1 LENYSSESQ
10 GSGQG
15 FGGGIKKNMNNNL
28 DPIKNVDT
36 AFAGAQPDDGKVDLF
51 ACYQCGKCSN
61 GCPVTFAMDIL
72 PHQLIRM
79 LQLGLTEEVFQSET
93 IWVCSSC
100 ETCYTRCPN
109 EIEIPK
115 LMDDLKEEVLKRE
128 RKPSQEAV
136 ARFHE
141 VFLDN
146 IKMFG
151 RINETLLMGI
161 YQIKSSWSD
170 LLKGRID
177 FSDLL
182 KNAGLGLSMLKRGRL
197 SLFPRWN
204 TRKEVRG
211 LFKES

>member
-1 LENYSSESQ
+1 MES
-10 GSGQG
+10 
-15 FGGGIKKNMNNNL
+15 NMKFEME
-28 DPIKNVDT
+28 PIRNVDT
-36 AFAGAQPDDGKVDLF
+36 VFARQAAAGWQVDLF

-72 PHQLIRM
+72 PHELIRM
-79 LQLGLTEEVFQSET
+79 FQLGMTEEVLRSKT

-100 ETCYTRCPN
+100 ETCFTRCPN

-115 LMDDLKEEVLKRE
+115 LMDDLKEEVLKKE
-128 RKPSQEAV
+128 RKPAQEDV
-136 ARFHE
+136 ARFHK
-141 VFLDN
+141 VFLNN

-151 RINETLLMGI
+151 RINETLLMGV

-170 LLKGRID
+170 MIKGRID
-177 FSDLL
+177 FKGLF

-204 TRKEVRG
+204 NRKEVRG
-211 LFKES
+211 LFKDI

>member
-1 LENYSSESQ
+1 
-10 GSGQG
+10 
-15 FGGGIKKNMNNNL
+15 MNNNL
-28 DPIKNVDT
+28 DPILKVDT
-36 AFAGAQPDDGKVDLF
+36 TFAQQGALDWKVDLF

-61 GCPVTFAMDIL
+61 GCPVTFAMDYL

-79 LQLGLTEEVFQSET
+79 LQLGLTEEVLQSKT

-100 ETCYTRCPN
+100 ETCFTRCPN

-115 LMDDLKEEVLKRE
+115 LMDDLKQEVLKRE

-136 ARFHE
+136 ARFHK

-151 RINETLLMGI
+151 RINETLLMGV

-170 LLKGRID
+170 LIKGRTD
-177 FSDLL
+177 FSGLL

-204 TRKEVRG
+204 TRKEVRN
-211 LFKES
+211 LFREG